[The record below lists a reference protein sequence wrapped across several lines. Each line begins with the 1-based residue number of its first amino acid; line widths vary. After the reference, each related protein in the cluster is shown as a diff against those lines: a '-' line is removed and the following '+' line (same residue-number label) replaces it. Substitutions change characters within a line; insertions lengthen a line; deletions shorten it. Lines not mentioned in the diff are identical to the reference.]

1 VLALADSA
9 PAKAWRKSKSL
20 LPLILGLVDIPRTF
34 ILIINI
40 RSNKHSWFFARLW
53 HNLIV
58 QAGHIQA
65 VFRQGISTRNFSKV
79 ILEKIQDLKQG
90 VPIVNIG
97 LRNGWL

>member
-1 VLALADSA
+1 VFAPIDSA

-40 RSNKHSWFFARLW
+40 RSNKHSRFFARLW

-65 VFRQGISTRNFSKV
+65 VFRQRISMQNLSKGIF
-79 ILEKIQDLKQG
+79 EKIQDLKQS
-90 VPIVNIG
+90 VPMDNIG
-97 LRNGWL
+97 LINEWL